1 MKAPSHL
8 YYSES
13 HEWIK
18 VEGGI
23 GTVGISDYAQDS
35 LGEVVY
41 IELPE
46 EGHPVTKGQEFGAIE
61 SVKAASDLNAPV
73 TGVVSEVNPDLDRTP
88 ELINEDP
95 YANWIIKIEIEDES
109 ELESLMNA
117 ESYLAFCEN
126 AE

>member
-1 MKAPSHL
+1 MKAPKGI

-46 EGHPVTKGQEFGAIE
+46 EGAPVTKGEEFGAIE

-73 TGVVSEVNPDLDRTP
+73 TGVVSEVNPDIDATP

-109 ELESLMNA
+109 ELESLMDA
-117 ESYLAFCEN
+117 DSYLSFCET

>member
-1 MKAPSHL
+1 MKAPKGL

-18 VEGGI
+18 VEDGVGV
-23 GTVGISDYAQDS
+23 VGISDYAQDS

-41 IELPE
+41 VELPE
-46 EGHPVTKGQEFGAIE
+46 EGDPVTKGEEFGAIE

-73 TGVVSEVNPDLDRTP
+73 TGVVSEVNSEIDDNP

-95 YANWIIKIEIEDES
+95 YAHWIIKIDLEDES
-109 ELESLMNA
+109 ELARLMDA
-117 ESYLAFCEN
+117 ESYLKFCET

>member
-1 MKAPSHL
+1 MKAPNHL

-18 VEGGI
+18 VEGGVGI
-23 GTVGISDYAQDS
+23 IGISDYAQDS

-41 IELPE
+41 LDLPE
-46 EGHPVTKGQEFGAIE
+46 EGQPVTKGLQFGAIE

-73 TGVVSEVNPDLDRTP
+73 TGVVSEVNPDIDRAP
-88 ELINEDP
+88 ELINEDS
-95 YANWIIKIEIEDES
+95 YAHWIIKIEIEDES
-109 ELESLMNA
+109 ELEGLMNA